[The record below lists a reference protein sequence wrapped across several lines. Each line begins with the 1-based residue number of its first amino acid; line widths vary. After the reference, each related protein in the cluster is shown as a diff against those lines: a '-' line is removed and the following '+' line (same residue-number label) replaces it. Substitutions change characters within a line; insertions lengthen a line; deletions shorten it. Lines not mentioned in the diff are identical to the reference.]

1 MSKNNNLSVI
11 AYVNGWTC
19 WHYVD
24 FNLELKDFST
34 DVGFFNFSKNLMN
47 VGDKIVIVLKDSYV
61 EQVITKIENGKVFT
75 KNIICTVFEED
86 TGAEND

>member
-11 AYVNGWTC
+11 SYTNGWTL

-24 FNLELKDFST
+24 FKLELKDFST
-34 DVGFFNFSKNLMN
+34 DVGFFNFCKNLMN
-47 VGDKIVIVLKDSYV
+47 TGDKIVIVLKDSYV

-75 KNIICTVFEED
+75 KNITCTMFEED
-86 TGAEND
+86 KEVKNV